1 MNKYEER
8 IRDELVLFYEGK
20 ENQLS
25 EEAISV
31 AASGKMEWDDDN
43 DEEMEQFLD
52 EKVSEI
58 LDLERPWK
66 NNFVFSYEKKGH
78 PVLQDGW
85 AHEGYDSE
93 GNFVEYDGTIVNAPD
108 ENTAW
113 NIFVSMDGKFGLPD
127 ASDYSCRRVYG

>member
-1 MNKYEER
+1 MNEYEER

-31 AASGKMEWDDDN
+31 AASGKMEWN
-43 DEEMEQFLD
+43 DEEMEQFLA
-52 EKVSEI
+52 EKVCVIS
-58 LDLERPWK
+58 DLESPWK
-66 NNFVFSYEKKGH
+66 NNFVFSYKKKGH
-78 PVLQDGW
+78 FVLQDGW

-93 GNFVEYDGTIVNAPD
+93 GIFIEYDGTIVNAPD

-113 NIFVSMDGKFGLPD
+113 YIFISMDGKFGLPD
-127 ASDYSCRRVYG
+127 ASDYSCRRV